1 MPSSYNITDIA
12 YSEALSGTLPIVAA
26 SARPVSLNRVLRSD
40 LGWIDTLHVIYII
53 YLYIFVVLM
62 EADTF
67 VWDFDLTNTLCH
79 LEVLKN
85 HYVTI
90 RKAMKSEKA
99 GRSGSETRESTK
111 SPSLPGNW
119 RIFWTEATIPITV
132 RQLEAI
138 VRIAESHLVAS
149 KTASAKLRSSKSQL
163 EVWPRWSWK
172 RTVWEILCASY
183 TIFSEVYE
191 WLHIFMFIYKF
202 T

>member
-12 YSEALSGTLPIVAA
+12 YSEALSGTLPTVAA

-67 VWDFDLTNTLCH
+67 VWDFDLTIALRH

-111 SPSLPGNW
+111 SPHFCWAIGAYILDWGHHSHH
-119 RIFWTEATIPITV
+119 REATGSHRAYCWEPLGCIQNSKCHVEIFKLHNLRFGQDGAERGLFGRYFVLVIPFF
-132 RQLEAI
+132 Q
-138 VRIAESHLVAS
+138 
-149 KTASAKLRSSKSQL
+149 
-163 EVWPRWSWK
+163 
-172 RTVWEILCASY
+172 
-183 TIFSEVYE
+183 
-191 WLHIFMFIYKF
+191 F